1 MNGPVQFFLTPLRGE
16 YLSLS
21 TLNPPKKTVD
31 DLECSPVSYEDCKN
45 TVVDDPYLEEEEQCE
60 DVEFDECVDVEEQV
74 PIQVCKVVDPDRTP
88 VINREIEGSRKR
100 TGGRRTGNTSRP
112 VRRK

>member
-1 MNGPVQFFLTPLRGE
+1 M
-16 YLSLS
+16 
-21 TLNPPKKTVD
+21 
-31 DLECSPVSYEDCKN
+31 SYEDCKN